1 MVPLP
6 LSKTNLQLPFIFYV
20 WPHWKEKK
28 QPSYLPLAQWLL
40 GLWIW
45 CALGDL
51 LLPENN
57 HEAFLVK
64 RTLLLLLQYSS
75 HFVEN
80 WRWKL
85 RIFICHTFSCRP
97 KNSLQTDNQMEGWKI
112 VCQKVCVCAGR
123 EGGGEK
129 GILCSEANI
138 ENNQDNDKHS
148 KT

>member
-20 WPHWKEKK
+20 WPRWKEKK

-57 HEAFLVK
+57 HEAFLIK
-64 RTLLLLLQYSS
+64 QTLLLLIQYSLN
-75 HFVEN
+75 FVE
-80 WRWKL
+80 
-85 RIFICHTFSCRP
+85 TVDES
-97 KNSLQTDNQMEGWKI
+97 
-112 VCQKVCVCAGR
+112 
-123 EGGGEK
+123 
-129 GILCSEANI
+129 
-138 ENNQDNDKHS
+138 
-148 KT
+148 